1 MVGGVLNLVLVPDI
15 EEDGRIDVHDVVDNA
30 QERLAWVG
38 LTQVKPETAVLHS
51 CPPDIRNIL
60 AS

>member
-1 MVGGVLNLVLVPDI
+1 MVGGVLNLVLVSDI
-15 EEDGRIDVHDVVDNA
+15 EEDGRIDVYDVVDNT

-38 LTQVKPETAVLHS
+38 LTQIKPETTILHS
-51 CPPDIRNIL
+51 CPPDIRKIL